1 MNSVIS
7 LDRPGRDLPDT
18 IVIEKSGPLDLRG
31 AGELRQ
37 ALLAASRGGK
47 PVALDATAVT
57 SVDAGIVQ
65 VLLAARR
72 SADEAGRRFSI
83 IAGPDGALA
92 EALRRLGIA
101 PVHR

>member
-1 MNSVIS
+1 MSSVLS
-7 LDRPGRDLPDT
+7 LQRPGGEVADA
-18 IVIEKSGPLDLRG
+18 IVIEKSGALDLRG
-31 AGELRQ
+31 AGELRE
-37 ALLAASRGGK
+37 ALLAAMRGGK

-83 IAGPDGALA
+83 IADPGSALA
-92 EALRRLGIA
+92 EVLSRLGIA
-101 PVHR
+101 PSSR